1 MSLWCTRGKTDHAG
15 ETIEA
20 AIIVGVLLSFVEQ
33 LMTTGRRSQPIDSQE
48 STQADL
54 QHGATLDEEERKRT
68 AKLLKRMRLQIWA
81 GTLAG
86 FFLALCIGAAFI
98 AVVSCFTFYTY
109 RWLTIVL
116 HQIGR
121 SLGQD

>member
-1 MSLWCTRGKTDHAG
+1 VSRCYPQKQADDVG

-33 LMTTGRRSQPIDSQE
+33 LMTTGRRSQPTDSQE

-54 QHGATLDEEERKRT
+54 QHGATVDEEERKRI

-98 AVVSCFTFYTY
+98 AVVSP
-109 RWLTIVL
+109 
-116 HQIGR
+116 
-121 SLGQD
+121 

>member
-1 MSLWCTRGKTDHAG
+1 MFRSYPQELADNLG

-33 LMTTGRRSQPIDSQE
+33 LMTTGRRSQPTDSQE
-48 STQADL
+48 STQVDL
-54 QHGATLDEEERKRT
+54 QHGATIDEEERKRT
-68 AKLLKRMRLQIWA
+68 AKLLKRMRIQIWA

-98 AVVSCFTFYTY
+98 AVVSPSTPLSIHPGGL
-109 RWLTIVL
+109 R
-116 HQIGR
+116 
-121 SLGQD
+121 

>member
-1 MSLWCTRGKTDHAG
+1 MPDYFSVPIFFIVFRKSSSGSCSVVLTGSG

-33 LMTTGRRSQPIDSQE
+33 LMTTGRRSQRNQVEE
-48 STQADL
+48 STLPAL
-54 QHGATLDEEERKRT
+54 QHGVSLDEADRKST
-68 AKLLKRMRLQIWA
+68 EKLLRRMRIQIWA

-98 AVVSCFTFYTY
+98 AVVSSPPD
-109 RWLTIVL
+109 RL
-116 HQIGR
+116 
-121 SLGQD
+121 